1 LGDVRR
7 FEELV
12 AWQRAR
18 ELTQRIYGCTAVGAF
33 AEDAGLRDLIRQAAV
48 SIMSNIAE
56 GFERGSIVEFDRF
69 LLIAKGF
76 CGEVRS
82 HLYVAKDIGH
92 MNARVFKEMME
103 LAEEVA
109 RIISGL
115 RKVVSYSVEKK
126 R

>member
-18 ELTQRIYGCTAVGAF
+18 ELTQRIYGCTALGAF

-56 GFERGSIVEFDRF
+56 GFERGSIAEFDRF
-69 LLIAKGF
+69 LVIAKGF
-76 CGEVRS
+76 CGQVRS
-82 HLYVAKDIGH
+82 HIYVAKDIGH
-92 MNARVFKEMME
+92 VNARVFQE
-103 LAEEVA
+103 LLELSEEVA
-109 RIISGL
+109 RIITGL
-115 RKVVSYSVEKK
+115 RKVVSYSADKK